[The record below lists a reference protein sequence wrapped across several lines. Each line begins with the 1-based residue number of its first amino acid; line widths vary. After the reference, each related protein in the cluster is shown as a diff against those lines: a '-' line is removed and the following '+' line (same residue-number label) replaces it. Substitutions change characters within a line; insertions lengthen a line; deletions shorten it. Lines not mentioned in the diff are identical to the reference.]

1 MATLLFMPP
10 GHETLAVQRICPA
23 DFPARRREARDRC
36 RSLDGAVPLLGTS
49 RPGSEHLEKF
59 SPRQFDIGA
68 DTAPSK

>member
-23 DFPARRREARDRC
+23 NFPARRRCHRDRR
-36 RSLDGAVPLLGTS
+36 RSLERGRLASGNLG
-49 RPGSEHLEKF
+49 PGSEHLENF
-59 SPRQFDIGA
+59 STSQFDIGA